1 VSAEAGWWERTWAK
15 IKGQVVVRRN
25 DGTGAST
32 LEAVLLEAEDYL
44 EAGEVKAALDLVS
57 ALPEQQSLAFEVWIA
72 KAGQRVEALQAFEA
86 LAARFSKNPADGKAS
101 R

>member
-1 VSAEAGWWERTWAK
+1 MTLDPGDVIAT
-15 IKGQVVVRRN
+15 
-25 DGTGAST
+25 GTPSGVGMAT
-32 LEAVLLEAEDYL
+32 GDYL